1 MPKKRKASAKS
12 RPEAPNPA
20 PQYWSELGRLYT
32 HSQTSINRYNPYPQL
47 LAAHE
52 SWNVVPTLM
61 GIKKAVFS
69 YVASILGAK

>member
-1 MPKKRKASAKS
+1 MA
-12 RPEAPNPA
+12 EAPYPA